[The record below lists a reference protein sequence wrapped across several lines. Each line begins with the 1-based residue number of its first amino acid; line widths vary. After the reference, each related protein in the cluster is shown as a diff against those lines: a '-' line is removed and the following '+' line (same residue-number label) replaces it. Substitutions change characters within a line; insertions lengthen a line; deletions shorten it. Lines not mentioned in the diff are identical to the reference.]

1 MTIKTRN
8 YFFLALVIAFSG
20 LLLASSAMLGY
31 SIYTDTLTRPDVF
44 PAERIAGFYTR
55 GYSFIATI
63 ASLFIFALYAL
74 LAVIYLSV
82 EFEKTQSTEVIFFAL
97 FLVGCFSETARLCTP
112 LFNLW
117 HELSAFLLCTGRIV
131 LFGRT
136 LAPTTLLFGAVFS
149 GTEARQHVERNLV
162 ILVVLSVMISMLMP
176 LNTAVVL
183 PNFCIKWGNGEAFIA
198 IRALILA
205 AAILSLFVNA
215 RSLGTK
221 EASPLGFAAVAF
233 GYEISCYATSYAA
246 ASAGGIL
253 LFGGTAVY
261 LKSLHRKYLWQ

>member
-8 YFFLALVIAFSG
+8 YFFLALVIVFSVF
-20 LLLASSAMLGY
+20 LLAASAMLGY
-31 SIYTDTLTRPDVF
+31 SVYSGTLTRPDIF
-44 PAERIAGFYTR
+44 PAGRIAGFYAK
-55 GYSFIATI
+55 GYSFIATLSSI
-63 ASLFIFALYAL
+63 FIFALYAL
-74 LAVIYLSV
+74 LAVIYLYIQ
-82 EFEKTQSTEVIFFAL
+82 FEKTQSTEVIFFAL
-97 FLVGCFSETARLCTP
+97 FLIGCFAETVRLCVP
-112 LFNLW
+112 FFNLW
-117 HELSAFLLCTGRIV
+117 HELSVFLLFIGRAV
-131 LFGRT
+131 LFART
-136 LAPTTLLFGAVFS
+136 LAPTALLFDAVFS

-162 ILVVLSVMISMLMP
+162 ILIVLSVMISMLMP

-183 PNFCIKWGNGEAFIA
+183 PNFCIKWGSGKAFIA

-205 AAILSLFVNA
+205 AAILSLFINA

-221 EASPLGFAAVAF
+221 DASPFGFAALAF

-246 ASAGGIL
+246 AAAGGIL

>member
-8 YFFLALVIAFSG
+8 YFFLALIIVFSVF
-20 LLLASSAMLGY
+20 LLGASAMLGY

-44 PAERIAGFYTR
+44 PAERIAGFYTK

-74 LAVIYLSV
+74 LAVIYLYV
-82 EFEKTQSTEVIFFAL
+82 QFEKTQSTEVIFFAL
-97 FLVGCFSETARLCTP
+97 FLIGCFAETVRLCVP

-117 HELSAFLLCTGRIV
+117 HELSAFLLFTGRVV
-131 LFGRT
+131 LFART
-136 LAPTTLLFGAVFS
+136 LAPTALLFDAVFS
-149 GTEARQHVERNLV
+149 GTKARQHVERNLV
-162 ILVVLSVMISMLMP
+162 ILVALSVMISMLMP

-183 PNFCIKWGNGEAFIA
+183 PNFCIKWGNGQTFLA

-215 RSLGTK
+215 WSLGTK
-221 EASPLGFAAVAF
+221 DASPFGFASLAL
-233 GYEISCYATSYAA
+233 GYELSCYATSYAA
-246 ASAGGIL
+246 AAAGGIL